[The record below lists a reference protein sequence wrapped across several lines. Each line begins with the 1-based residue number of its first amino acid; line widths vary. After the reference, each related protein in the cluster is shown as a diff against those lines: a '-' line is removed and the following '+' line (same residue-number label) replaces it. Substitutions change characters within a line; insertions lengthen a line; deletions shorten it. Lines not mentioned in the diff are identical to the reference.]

1 MKKLL
6 STIRKILRQTGYK
19 KTLFPVG
26 AFGGMQV
33 SVHVG
38 CRHTVVL
45 VERIVLPCSV
55 QIGGASRPLPS
66 LRDAAEVFRRM
77 RRSLDALGGNLS
89 QTTLVLPGGGTIP
102 VPKTFR
108 DWANRKGLQ
117 IEVVTDALPK
127 RLLRRI
133 NDNSSRRAI
142 PEQFADIFDALG

>member
-19 KTLFPVG
+19 KTPFPAG

-45 VERIVLPCSV
+45 LEQIVLPCSV
-55 QIGGASRPLPS
+55 QIGGGARPLPS
-66 LRDAAEVFRRM
+66 SRDVAEVFRRL

-102 VPKTFR
+102 VPKSFR

-117 IEVVTDALPK
+117 IELVTDALPK

-133 NDNSSRRAI
+133 HDNRSRRAI